1 MKISSAGSSMTS
13 AEVQSQTKSLSYM
26 KEIKMHIRMKEG

>member
-1 MKISSAGSSMTS
+1 MKISSAGSSMTNV
-13 AEVQSQTKSLSYM
+13 EVQSLSYM